1 MLRSLVPS
9 RSFAARS
16 VRVVLVSRAVPGARA
31 GGAALALLALALTA
45 SAAPQ
50 PRMNAEPWVPLRA
63 DVPPA
68 GEAVPKRPTAREQ
81 LEYATGLKTGARG
94 QTGAVRDEARAAA
107 VRAYRAV
114 RENFPGEKP
123 VCAEAAFRAGELLRS
138 GGDTAG
144 ALAEFRYAREQ
155 GGETPFRVR
164 ALLEIGHVERRAQH
178 FQDALTAYEGVSTD
192 AAATP
197 GQKDGALLWAGN
209 VYAELG
215 RPDDARRAWTRVAES
230 AEDPLDRVRAYDQLA
245 LAAVARGEL
254 EGAAGLLE
262 RCREALADTAAEE
275 TKLGER
281 VRAAVADMRAH
292 DVLQRAVAKRVRER
306 EQPKPVSKP

>member
-1 MLRSLVPS
+1 MMS
-9 RSFAARS
+9 A
-16 VRVVLVSRAVPGARA
+16 LVSIRSRVA
-31 GGAALALLALALTA
+31 GVSLALAAVALAGDAGATA
-45 SAAPQ
+45 RVPSHSAEA
-50 PRMNAEPWVPLRA
+50 VRA
-63 DVPPA
+63 DAPLA

-81 LEYATGLKTGARG
+81 LEYATGLKTGLRG
-94 QTGAVRDEARAAA
+94 QAGPARDAGRVAA

-114 RENFPGEKP
+114 RELFPAEAP

-138 GGDTAG
+138 SGDSSAAVT
-144 ALAEFRYAREQ
+144 EFRYAREH

-164 ALLEIGHVERRAQH
+164 ALLEIGHVERRAQR
-178 FQDALTAYEGVSTD
+178 FQEALTAYEGVSTD
-192 AAATP
+192 ATATP
-197 GQKDGALLWAGN
+197 GQKDDATLWAGT

-215 RPDDARRAWTRVAES
+215 RPDDARRAWTRVAEA

-245 LAAVARGEL
+245 LAAVGRGEL

-281 VRAAVADMRAH
+281 VRNAVADMRVH
-292 DVLQRAVAKRVRER
+292 DVLQRAVAKRMRER

>member
-1 MLRSLVPS
+1 MMCSFVPI
-9 RSFAARS
+9 RCRAAGAAFALATVLLAGSAAAAPS
-16 VRVVLVSRAVPGARA
+16 VPAGALEVSARA
-31 GGAALALLALALTA
+31 DAA
-45 SAAPQ
+45 
-50 PRMNAEPWVPLRA
+50 
-63 DVPPA
+63 PA

-81 LEYATGLKTGARG
+81 LDYATGLKTGLRG
-94 QTGAVRDEARAAA
+94 QTGPARDEGRAAA

-114 RENFPGEKP
+114 RELFPAEAP

-138 GGDTAG
+138 SGDNG
-144 ALAEFRYAREQ
+144 AAVTEFRYAREH

-164 ALLEIGHVERRAQH
+164 ALLEIGHVERRAQR
-178 FQDALTAYEGVSTD
+178 FQEALTAYEGVSTD

-197 GQKDGALLWAGN
+197 GQKDDASLWAGT

-245 LAAVARGEL
+245 LAAVGRGDL

-262 RCREALADTAAEE
+262 RCREALADSAAEE

-281 VRAAVADMRAH
+281 VRNAVADMRAH
-292 DVLQRAVAKRVRER
+292 DAVQRAVAKRTRER

>member
-1 MLRSLVPS
+1 MSSSFASLRSFV
-9 RSFAARS
+9 RSSSLATRAAVALCTLTFAA
-16 VRVVLVSRAVPGARA
+16 G
-31 GGAALALLALALTA
+31 
-45 SAAPQ
+45 AAPQ
-50 PRMNAEPWVPLRA
+50 HHATLA
-63 DVPPA
+63 PA
-68 GEAVPKRPTAREQ
+68 HAPASALDSTPGGEAVPKRPTAREQ

-94 QTGAVRDEARAAA
+94 QTGAARDEARAAA

-114 RENFPGEKP
+114 RENFPADGG

-138 GGDTAG
+138 AGDSAG
-144 ALAEFRYAREQ
+144 ALAEFRYAREH
-155 GGETPFRVR
+155 GGESAFRVR

-197 GQKDGALLWAGN
+197 GQKDDATLWAGT

-281 VRAAVADMRAH
+281 VRNAVADMRAH
-292 DVLQRAVAKRVRER
+292 DVLQRAVAKRARER
-306 EQPKPVSKP
+306 EQSKPVSKP